1 MYEKGDKALA
11 MAMAASVALM
21 MGLFLYDNT
30 IDWRRMAPI
39 WLAIMA
45 APVVL
50 ASDYSRFHQIEAA
63 AATRRRRP
71 QPTNHWHKQT
81 SRNFRRQL
89 IRSAESG

>member
-45 APVVL
+45 APVL
-50 ASDYSRFHQIEAA
+50 WCLR
-63 AATRRRRP
+63 
-71 QPTNHWHKQT
+71 
-81 SRNFRRQL
+81 L
-89 IRSAESG
+89 IIQDFIK